1 MSPSPLSSFLNLT
14 DAEGVAMK
22 TMLFCFL
29 SVMFLATVCACMLL
43 AKPIEGS
50 IFIMVAT
57 FVCAIGGI
65 SYGSFLTQR
74 LTDYGYVERKGEA
87 QAKVAEATK
96 APPAAPAT
104 VITQPPAAAVEIHS

>member
-14 DAEGVAMK
+14 DSEGVTMK

-29 SVMFLATVCACMLL
+29 AVMFLATVCACMLL
-43 AKPIEGS
+43 GKTVEGS
-50 IFIMVAT
+50 LFVMIAT

-65 SYGSFLTQR
+65 SYSSSLTQR

-87 QAKVAEATK
+87 QAKVAAATK
-96 APPAAPAT
+96 PLPPPPAP
-104 VITQPPAAAVEIHS
+104 IISQPPAAAVEINS